1 MKLRSAVTTMAFA
14 VIFSFVFIFSSLI
27 FIKIFVQPDQL
38 FIIQGLSAF
47 MGAFF
52 AFLFLRLADFLER
65 IYKRQVKH
73 YNSLVILET
82 QLNEL
87 GGIIHDNI
95 YLIPFFRDAITSGN
109 IYFSKLRQLPIDR
122 SHYESLHD
130 IDFINDLF
138 TFNYQLRKIND
149 DIDSLADGYV
159 DIKNAYIQH
168 HIEKQDYLIN
178 AQISA
183 DLLTALEAFLGDMEE
198 RTVQLMAKARL
209 MARKDMPLGTKIARW
224 FIHTSG
230 SKLKKKEVDK
240 EAKKLL
246 KEIEETK
253 TQSQK
258 EIEEVIKKYRSKQP
272 K

>member
-1 MKLRSAVTTMAFA
+1 MDINDQLLIQGFSAFA
-14 VIFSFVFIFSSLI
+14 
-27 FIKIFVQPDQL
+27 
-38 FIIQGLSAF
+38 
-47 MGAFF
+47 GAFF
-52 AFLFLRLADFLER
+52 AFLFLRLAEFLSKV
-65 IYKRQVKH
+65 YQRQVKH

-95 YLIPFFRDAITSGN
+95 HLIPFFRNAITSGN

-122 SHYESLHD
+122 SHYENLHD
-130 IDFINDLF
+130 IDLINDLF
-138 TFNYQLRKIND
+138 SFNYQLRKLND
-149 DIDSLADGYV
+149 DMDSLADGYA

-168 HIEKQDYLIN
+168 HIQKQDYLIN

-183 DLLTALEAFLGDMEE
+183 ELLTALEAFLGDMEN
-198 RTVQLMAKARL
+198 RTVQLMAKVRL
-209 MARKDMPLGTKIARW
+209 MLKKDVPLGTTIARW

-230 SKLKKKEVDK
+230 SSLKKVDIDK
-240 EAKKLL
+240 EAEKLL

-258 EIEEVIKKYRSKQP
+258 EIEEVLKKYRSK

>member
-1 MKLRSAVTTMAFA
+1 MDINDQLLIQGFSAFA
-14 VIFSFVFIFSSLI
+14 
-27 FIKIFVQPDQL
+27 
-38 FIIQGLSAF
+38 
-47 MGAFF
+47 GAFF
-52 AFLFLRLADFLER
+52 AFLFLRLAEFLSKV
-65 IYKRQVKH
+65 YQRQVKH

-95 YLIPFFRDAITSGN
+95 YLIPFFRNAITSGN

-122 SHYESLHD
+122 SHYENLHD
-130 IDFINDLF
+130 IDLINDLF
-138 TFNYQLRKIND
+138 SFNYQLRKLND
-149 DIDSLADGYV
+149 DMDSLADGYA

-168 HIEKQDYLIN
+168 HIQKQDYLIN

-183 DLLTALEAFLGDMEE
+183 ELLTALEAFLGDMES
-198 RTVQLMAKARL
+198 RTVQLMAKVRL
-209 MARKDMPLGTKIARW
+209 MLKKDMPLGTTIARW

-230 SKLKKKEVDK
+230 SSLKKTDIDK
-240 EAKKLL
+240 EAKKLF
-246 KEIEETK
+246 KEIEDTK

-258 EIEEVIKKYRSKQP
+258 EIEEVLRKYRSK

>member
-1 MKLRSAVTTMAFA
+1 MDINGQLLIQGFSAFA
-14 VIFSFVFIFSSLI
+14 
-27 FIKIFVQPDQL
+27 
-38 FIIQGLSAF
+38 
-47 MGAFF
+47 GAFF
-52 AFLFLRLADFLER
+52 AFLFLRLAEFLSKV
-65 IYKRQVKH
+65 YQRQVKH

-95 YLIPFFRDAITSGN
+95 YLIPFFRNAITSGN

-122 SHYESLHD
+122 THYENLHD
-130 IDFINDLF
+130 IDLINDLF
-138 TFNYQLRKIND
+138 SFNYQLRKLND
-149 DIDSLADGYV
+149 DMDSLADGYA

-168 HIEKQDYLIN
+168 HIQKQDYLIN

-183 DLLTALEAFLGDMEE
+183 ELLTALEAFLGDAES
-198 RTVQLMAKARL
+198 RTVQLMAKVRL
-209 MARKDMPLGTKIARW
+209 MLKKDVPLGTTMARW

-230 SKLKKKEVDK
+230 SNLKKTDIDK
-240 EAKKLL
+240 EAEKLL
-246 KEIEETK
+246 KEIEDTK

-258 EIEEVIKKYRSKQP
+258 EIEEVLKKYRSK

>member
-1 MKLRSAVTTMAFA
+1 MDINDQLLIQGFSAFA
-14 VIFSFVFIFSSLI
+14 
-27 FIKIFVQPDQL
+27 
-38 FIIQGLSAF
+38 
-47 MGAFF
+47 GAFF
-52 AFLFLRLADFLER
+52 AFLFLRLAEFLSKV
-65 IYKRQVKH
+65 YQRQVKH

-95 YLIPFFRDAITSGN
+95 YLIPFFRNAITSGN

-122 SHYESLHD
+122 SHYENLHD
-130 IDFINDLF
+130 IDLINDLF
-138 TFNYQLRKIND
+138 SFNYQLRKLND
-149 DIDSLADGYV
+149 DMDSLADGYA

-168 HIEKQDYLIN
+168 HIQKQDYLIN

-183 DLLTALEAFLGDMEE
+183 ELLTALEAFLGDMEN
-198 RTVQLMAKARL
+198 RTVQLMAKVRL
-209 MARKDMPLGTKIARW
+209 MLKKDVPLGTTIARW

-230 SKLKKKEVDK
+230 SSLKKVDIDK
-240 EAKKLL
+240 EAEKLL
-246 KEIEETK
+246 KEIKETK

-258 EIEEVIKKYRSKQP
+258 EIEEVLEKYRSK